1 MDLVTGLF
9 DRLFRR
15 GDKSERAIISDD
27 FGEWIRI
34 KNPKIAWI
42 LERIWKAFVKA
53 KLRPYHVYSLYF
65 AIDSELKDLTEVKA
79 MVVTPLTRRFA
90 DVQGSLTSLF
100 SRVFVK
106 EVRLVRED
114 TLLLWFFHLLA
125 FPEKEK
131 DGYFYN
137 LLYPV
142 NIHGEKLPYN
152 IEDFLSSTISVKG
165 KCSISRYCRVGD
177 ELVINAKCVDLDYSG
192 FHDLVKALTYF
203 TEPNYVSITPSY
215 QGITVRIKSFKR
227 FRVYPIVW
235 DSLSKVPNYC

>member
-1 MDLVTGLF
+1 MDLVTVLF

-15 GDKSERAIISDD
+15 DDKSERAIISDD

-34 KNPKIAWI
+34 KNLKIAWI
-42 LERIWKAFVKA
+42 LERIWKAFIKA

-79 MVVTPLTRRFA
+79 MVVTPLTRKFA

-100 SRVFVK
+100 SKVFIK

-114 TLLLWFFHLLA
+114 ALLLWFFHLLT

-137 LLYPV
+137 LLYPI

-152 IEDFLSSTISVKG
+152 IEDFLSSTISVMG
-165 KCSISRYCRVGD
+165 SVRYQD
-177 ELVINAKCVDLDYSG
+177 
-192 FHDLVKALTYF
+192 
-203 TEPNYVSITPSY
+203 
-215 QGITVRIKSFKR
+215 TVE
-227 FRVYPIVW
+227 W
-235 DSLSKVPNYC
+235 ATN